1 LEEEESLISQHR
13 SHIDD
18 IVAMVKDEMNLL
30 NSVDKP
36 GSDVQT
42 YVQDLDKIL
51 LGKMSLIQT
60 LRE

>member
-1 LEEEESLISQHR
+1 LEEEESLISKHR

-51 LGKMSLIQT
+51 LGKMSLIST